1 MSHATRTSV
10 YLHHP
15 LCGTMEFAWDT
26 SDWMVVCFHSANA
39 TTIPSLIDHS
49 LPHVFH
55 NKKPKT
61 VGKNMARRMWDALVE
76 RDEGWKP
83 SKYIVGNPPST
94 IVQMAEQALN
104 S

>member
-1 MSHATRTSV
+1 MSHGTRTSV

-15 LCGTMEFAWDT
+15 LQGTMEFAWDT

-39 TTIPSLIDHS
+39 TTIDYIGVQFQIFQS
-49 LPHVFH
+49 
-55 NKKPKT
+55 KKPVT
-61 VGKNMARRMWDALVE
+61 VEKNMARNMWNTLIE
-76 RDEGWKP
+76 RDDGWKP